1 MKKILLTLL
10 ILHPLFTIQADSY
23 KKDQPEQKGRQIK
36 PADRVLLIAA
46 GALFVALGCKSY
58 HIAYQSDKSE
68 AGLKKLV
75 KLHCSSLFA
84 PDKDGISKWDMY
96 AHSDNVRGV
105 LQDLVGP
112 LKGLNIFAAM
122 ILVTSGGYLINKAL
136 TYQTQII
143 NPSK

>member
-1 MKKILLTLL
+1 MKKILLTFL
-10 ILHPLFTIQADSY
+10 ILQPLFTIQADSY
-23 KKDQPEQKGRQIK
+23 KKDQSEQKGRQIK

-84 PDKDGISKWDMY
+84 PDQDGISKWDRY
-96 AHSDNVRGV
+96 AHSDNVRAV

-112 LKGLNIFAAM
+112 LKGLNKFAAM
-122 ILVTSGGYLINKAL
+122 IFVTFGGYLMHKAL
-136 TYQTQII
+136 VYETHIS
-143 NPSK
+143 NSSK